1 MSDIYRD
8 PTEGAAAKRQ
18 DLLRRRRDDL
28 ATMPHAIR
36 RVVVARDARAAA
48 GLAMTIGGV
57 AMLATSLRPTWAA
70 RLDSILP
77 GVQPASISTLLFGA
91 WLLSLLAYMVSRA
104 RSEHRFA
111 VAMSHYVLPGRDL
124 DHDLQRLDHER
135 PDEMARDMAHR
146 REVASVAW
154 LVLGASLAVPATL
167 LYVANGIH
175 ADGWPIMREF
185 EATLAEHAHSLALY
199 AAIGLVGAAVM
210 TTRAARGSRVAVIDF
225 AATAAIVVLSRITAL
240 PIALAVVPLAM
251 GMLVRRLRRERLA
264 ITALDPAAGSELFSL
279 RDTLRATW
287 RGLCA
292 VGRVAGKPSTLRAV
306 VALAVLAGVFVGGSQ
321 MLRRKKMAPT
331 AVPQVTV
338 EALAPTHSASFDK
351 LPMPNPSVR
360 YNFPSDGVFTIDT
373 ALDARASMTISD
385 LANLGVLPP
394 HWRASIEVTSVSGL
408 LDVAMLNGDFVNVG
422 STPHTFEIPCADVR
436 DEGDPPQDVG
446 LRIKNIDDV
455 PQTVKLTI
463 KPTLTTCER

>member
-36 RVVVARDARAAA
+36 RVVVARDARVAA

-57 AMLATSLRPTWAA
+57 ATLATALRPTWAA

-77 GVQPASISTLLFGA
+77 GVQPASVSTLLFGA
-91 WLLSLLAYMVSRA
+91 WLLALLAYMVSRA

-124 DHDLQRLDHER
+124 DYDLQRLDHER

-154 LVLGASLAVPATL
+154 LVLGASLVVPATL

-175 ADGWPIMREF
+175 VDGWPIMREF
-185 EATLAEHAHSLALY
+185 EASLADQARSFALY
-199 AAIGLVGAAVM
+199 GAIGLVGALVM
-210 TTRAARGSRVAVIDF
+210 TTRGARGSRVAVIDF
-225 AATAAIVVLSRITAL
+225 AATAGIVVLSRITAL
-240 PIALAVVPLAM
+240 PIELAVVPLAM
-251 GMLVRRLRRERLA
+251 GILVHRLRRERLA

-292 VGRVAGKPSTLRAV
+292 AGRVAGKPATLRAV

-321 MLRRKKMAPT
+321 TLRRKK
-331 AVPQVTV
+331 
-338 EALAPTHSASFDK
+338 LAPAAQPQMAVEPVAPAHASFDK
-351 LPMPNPSVR
+351 MPYLSPHVV
-360 YNFPSDGVFTIDT
+360 YNFPSPGVFTID
-373 ALDARASMTISD
+373 AQLDARGSITVDD
-385 LANLGVLPP
+385 LANLGALPP
-394 HWRASIEVTSVSGL
+394 HWLASIEVTTTTGPIE
-408 LDVAMLNGDFVNVG
+408 VAMLQGEFVQIGSSPRTLQVG
-422 STPHTFEIPCADVR
+422 CAEDG
-436 DEGDPPQDVG
+436 EATDVG
-446 LRIKNIDDV
+446 LRIKNIQDT

-463 KPTLTTCER
+463 KPTVTTCAPPVE

>member
-36 RVVVARDARAAA
+36 RVVVARDARVAA

-57 AMLATSLRPTWAA
+57 AMLATALRPALAA
-70 RLDSILP
+70 RLDSMLP
-77 GVQPASISTLLFGA
+77 GVQPASISTMLFGA
-91 WLLSLLAYMVSRA
+91 WLLALLAYMVSRA

-111 VAMSHYVLPGRDL
+111 VAMSRYVLPGRDL
-124 DHDLQRLDHER
+124 DYDLQRLDHER

-167 LYVANGIH
+167 LYAASGIH

-185 EATLAEHAHSLALY
+185 EAALVDHAHALALY
-199 AAIGLVGAAVM
+199 GAIGLVGALVM
-210 TTRAARGSRVAVIDF
+210 TTRAARVSRVAVIDF

-240 PIALAVVPLAM
+240 PIALAVVPLVM
-251 GMLVRRLRRERLA
+251 GVLVRRLRRERLA

-306 VALAVLAGVFVGGSQ
+306 IAIAVVAGVFVGGSQ
-321 MLRRKKMAPT
+321 ALRRKKMGPPT
-331 AVPQVTV
+331 AQPQIAV
-338 EALAPTHSASFDK
+338 EPSAPAHSASFDK
-351 LPMPNPSVR
+351 LPYPNPGAV
-360 YNFPSDGVFTIDT
+360 YGFPSPGVFTIDT
-373 ALDARASMTISD
+373 QLDAHGSITVSD
-385 LANLGVLPP
+385 LANLGTLPP
-394 HWRASIEVTSVSGL
+394 HWLASIEVSSASGPV
-408 LDVAMLNGDFVNVG
+408 DVALLRGDFVEIG
-422 STPHTFEIPCADVR
+422 ASSHTFEVGCVEDGENI
-436 DEGDPPQDVG
+436 EIG
-446 LRIKNIDDV
+446 LRIRNRGDM
-455 PQTVKLTI
+455 PQAVKLTL
-463 KPTLTTCER
+463 KPTLTTCEPHVE

>member
-8 PTEGAAAKRQ
+8 PSEGAAAKRQ

-57 AMLATSLRPTWAA
+57 AMLATALRPALAA
-70 RLDSILP
+70 RLDSMLP
-77 GVQPASISTLLFGA
+77 GVQPASISTMLFGA
-91 WLLSLLAYMVSRA
+91 WLLALLAYMVSRA

-154 LVLGASLAVPATL
+154 LVLGASLVVPATL

-175 ADGWPIMREF
+175 SDGWPIMREF
-185 EATLAEHAHSLALY
+185 EAALADHAHSLALY
-199 AAIGLVGAAVM
+199 GAIGLVGALVM
-210 TTRAARGSRVAVIDF
+210 TTRPARGSRVAVIDF

-240 PIALAVVPLAM
+240 PIELAVVPLAM
-251 GMLVRRLRRERLA
+251 GGLVRRLRRERLA

-279 RDTLRATW
+279 RDALRATW

-292 VGRVAGKPSTLRAV
+292 AGRVAGKPATLRAV
-306 VALAVLAGVFVGGSQ
+306 IAIAVVAGVFVGGSQ
-321 MLRRKKMAPT
+321 ALRRKKMAPPT
-331 AVPQVTV
+331 AQPQV
-338 EALAPTHSASFDK
+338 EPSAPAHAASFDK
-351 LPMPNPSVR
+351 LPIPSSHVV
-360 YNFPSDGVFTIDT
+360 YSFPSPGMFTIDT
-373 ALDARASMTISD
+373 ELDAHGSTTISD
-385 LANLGVLPP
+385 LANLGALPP
-394 HWRASIEVTSVSGL
+394 HWLASIEVSSASGPI
-408 LDVAMLNGDFVNVG
+408 DVAMLHGDFVDVG
-422 STPHTFEIPCADVR
+422 SSSHTFELACVEDGESVDI
-436 DEGDPPQDVG
+436 G
-446 LRIKNIDDV
+446 LRIRNNGDM
-455 PQTVKLTI
+455 PQAVKLTL
-463 KPTLTTCER
+463 KPTLTTCDPHVE